1 MGANN
6 KSLKTR
12 KKKKAKTQCY
22 RKNKKRKGEI
32 VYKEIKRKRHSEN
45 GWRMCGG
52 CIKSVI

>member
-1 MGANN
+1 MGA
-6 KSLKTR
+6 KSKRLKTR
-12 KKKKAKTQCY
+12 KKK
-22 RKNKKRKGEI
+22 KNKKRKGEI